1 MAESPPPRPKA
12 GPSRPTSSR
21 QAAAR
26 AGSRVTPP
34 PRRQGSRAQAIFAIL
49 GLLVIFSMIFGLVAV
64 GFDGFGG
71 SEEEDPFEQDPT
83 SNLVPTYEARLRDNP
98 NDVNTMLVLANVLQ
112 NRGDYPAAIVWYEKA
127 VGLKPEDIEARL
139 AFGKALA
146 SYGQNFDAEAQY
158 KKVLEIAPR
167 NARAEYYLGE
177 LYDRWNP
184 PRTEEAKIHYARAS
198 EFEPEGAWG
207 RAARTALNRLNA
219 TPTPGGAT
227 PTP

>member
-1 MAESPPPRPKA
+1 M
-12 GPSRPTSSR
+12 
-21 QAAAR
+21 
-26 AGSRVTPP
+26 
-34 PRRQGSRAQAIFAIL
+34 L
-49 GLLVIFSMIFGLVAV
+49 FGLVAV

-71 SEEEDPFEQDPT
+71 ATDDDPLAEDPT
-83 SNLVPTYEARLRDNP
+83 SNLAPTYEARLRDNP
-98 NDVNTMLVLANVLQ
+98 NDVNTMLILANIYQ
-112 NRGDYPAAIVWYEKA
+112 NRGEFPAAISWYEKA
-127 VGLKPEDIEARL
+127 LGLKPDDIEARL

-158 KKVLEIAPR
+158 KKALEIDSR

-184 PRTEEAKIHYARAS
+184 PRPEDAKIHYARAS

-207 RAARTALNRLNA
+207 RAARAALNRLNA
-219 TPTPGGAT
+219 TPTPAGAT